1 MKGYA
6 QLVTAV
12 DVVYMV
18 YGKCM
23 DGGFQS
29 IFSINFLKL
38 NKGTFPDSLQLF
50 AVATQELLYDFDH
63 ITPVEAGETWMTQV
77 HIIQK

>member
-1 MKGYA
+1 MEVFNNSVQGYA

-23 DGGFQS
+23 DGGFKS
-29 IFSINFLKL
+29 IFSIKFLKL

-50 AVATQELLYDFDH
+50 AVATQELL
-63 ITPVEAGETWMTQV
+63 
-77 HIIQK
+77 